1 VSRLDRLLNE
11 VSPHGVE
18 YRALGELGKI
28 YGGLT
33 GKSKPDFSDG
43 NARFVSYINVFRNE
57 YVDLN
62 EDVYVTLRD
71 GERQNRVAA
80 GDILFTASSEN
91 AGDVGMSSVA
101 TTEPETPLY
110 LNSFCFGFRLTE
122 PGALLPGFSRH
133 LFRSPGVRHQIVR
146 TASGVTRFNVSKSR
160 FLGVRIPVPPV
171 EVQREIQAT
180 LDTFTELDA
189 QLEAEMKGRR
199 QLRLAIRDRFLSSG
213 RTDGW
218 PQIRLSE
225 VATQH
230 VEPVKVEAETS
241 YVNLG
246 VRWYGGG
253 AFARE
258 AHQGREIKAK
268 TLYRVK
274 ANQFIYNRMFVTE
287 GSFGLITPELAH
299 GVVSNEFPV
308 FDLDPE
314 RVLPEWLYIRFQDS
328 NLVRRIANEAEG
340 GTKSRR
346 RWKEDRFADF
356 QINLPPIDVQRE
368 IVRVLSACADV
379 EANLNAER
387 LKRRQQYEYYRNR
400 LLTFEEAPA

>member
-1 VSRLDRLLNE
+1 MPKVDLTES
-11 VSPHGVE
+11 GVGAIH
-18 YRALGELGKI
+18 YGQI
-28 YGGLT
+28 YTRYGT
-33 GKSKPDFSDG
+33 WTTTTH
-43 NARFVSYINVFRNE
+43 SYISPDAAAKLAK
-57 YVDLN
+57 VDPG
-62 EDVYVTLRD
+62 DVIIT
-71 GERQNRVAA
+71 N
-80 GDILFTASSEN
+80 TSEN
-91 AGDVGMSSVA
+91 LADVGKAVA
-101 TTEPETPLY
+101 WL
-110 LNSFCFGFRLTE
+110 GDD
-122 PGALLPGFSRH
+122 
-133 LFRSPGVRHQIVR
+133 QIVTGGHATVFKHSMNPKFVAYWLQTPSFFAQKKR
-146 TASGVTRFNVSKSR
+146 LATGTKVIDVSAKA
-160 FLGVRIPVPPV
+160 LATVRIPVPPV
-171 EVQREIQAT
+171 EVQREIVKI
-180 LDTFTELDA
+180 LDTFTQLDA
-189 QLEAEMKGRR
+189 QLEAEMEGRR

-225 VATQH
+225 IATQH

-246 VRWYGGG
+246 VRWYGEG

-314 RVLPEWLYIRFQDS
+314 RVVPEWLYIRFQDS

-379 EANLNAER
+379 EANLNSER